1 MAQVTTTPFDPYAA
15 LKALS
20 NAQAVSGAKAGA
32 LASFIG
38 LVRASDGDVAAL
50 RLDHYPAFTA
60 RILDQIEA
68 DASARFD
75 VQGILIIH
83 RAGAM
88 LPGEPIVLV
97 AATSAHRKVALA
109 CVDYLMDRLKTEAPF
124 WKLEIGPNQS
134 NWIEPRASDYQ
145 ANQAWNT

>member
-1 MAQVTTTPFDPYAA
+1 MAQVTTHPFDPYAA
-15 LKALS
+15 LKEFS
-20 NAQAVSGAKAGA
+20 DAQSRAGSMTGA

-38 LVRASDGDVAAL
+38 VVRGNDDDVAAL

-60 RILDQIEA
+60 RVLDQIEA
-68 DASARFD
+68 DAAARFEVHD
-75 VQGILIIH
+75 TLVIH
-83 RAGAM
+83 RAGMM

-97 AATSAHRKVALA
+97 AAASAHRKVALA

-134 NWIEPRASDYQ
+134 MWIEPRASDYD

>member
-1 MAQVTTTPFDPYAA
+1 MAQVTPHPFDPYAV
-15 LKALS
+15 LKEFS
-20 NAQAVSGAKAGA
+20 DAQSRAGSMTGA

-38 LVRASDGDVAAL
+38 VVRGNDNDVAAL

-60 RILDQIEA
+60 RVLDQIEA
-68 DASARFD
+68 DAAARFEVHD
-75 VQGILIIH
+75 TLVIH
-83 RAGAM
+83 RAGMM

-97 AATSAHRKVALA
+97 AAASAHRKVALA

-124 WKLEIGPNQS
+124 WKLEIGPDQS
-134 NWIEPRASDYQ
+134 MWIEPCASDYH

>member
-1 MAQVTTTPFDPYAA
+1 MAQVTTLPFDPYAA

-20 NAQAVSGAKAGA
+20 DTQAASGAKAGA

-38 LVRASDGDVAAL
+38 LVRASDGDVEAL

-60 RILDQIEA
+60 RVLDQIEA
-68 DASARFD
+68 DAATRFD
-75 VQGILIIH
+75 VQDTLIIH
-83 RAGAM
+83 RAGTMA
-88 LPGEPIVLV
+88 PGDPIVLV

-124 WKLEIGPNQS
+124 WKLEIGPAQS
-134 NWIEPRASDYQ
+134 TWIEPRASDYN